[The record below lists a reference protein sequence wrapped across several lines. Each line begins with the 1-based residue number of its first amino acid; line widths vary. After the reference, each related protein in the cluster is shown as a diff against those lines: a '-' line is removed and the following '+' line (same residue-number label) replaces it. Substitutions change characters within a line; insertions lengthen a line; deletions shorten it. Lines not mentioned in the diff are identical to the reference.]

1 MRSTKRNKTHCGDMK
16 KSLNPDLGLTHIL
29 ELSEGIKKEQ

>member
-1 MRSTKRNKTHCGDMK
+1 MRSTKRNKTHREDMK

-29 ELSEGIKKEQ
+29 KLSEGIKKEQ